1 MKDLFLRFIGI
12 DLGKRSM
19 EVHIIDSN
27 EKHSTWNCQTD
38 TSGRLRLLSKLKPTD
53 IIAMEACPLAFIL
66 YTMIKESLGSKVF
79 VLNPLG
85 LAMIYKSTKK
95 TDREDA
101 AKLAWVIQRLP
112 EEELPIVIVPSKDE
126 QNLRYL
132 VAEQVELTQ
141 NRTREINRL
150 HALFTQDGITTIKKK
165 DLVNS
170 KSRERKYS
178 LLSASIKE
186 RALRYEKIIY
196 VLEENLENVETQILK
211 EVSVHE
217 RTPFLLSIP
226 GVGPNLIAAYLG
238 YLGTGERFTANTIT
252 AYAGLLPRLDYS
264 GESNKYGPITKRGC
278 PILRRAIVQAAW
290 ALVRSK
296 NGGCLQNKYFE
307 LKTRKGYSKALVA
320 IARKLLKTMW
330 LLSTR
335 KTMYLNLDPAKYR
348 AKLDKYEV
356 RWAGVL
362 AVA

>member
-1 MKDLFLRFIGI
+1 MKSLLMRFIGI

-19 EVHIIDSN
+19 EVHFIDSQDR
-27 EKHSTWNCQTD
+27 HSTWSCQTD
-38 TSGRLRLLSKLKPTD
+38 VSGRLRLLSKLKSTD
-53 IIAMEACPLAFIL
+53 TIAMEACPLAFIL
-66 YTMIKESLGSKVF
+66 YSMIKESLGAKVL

-112 EEELPIVIVPSKDE
+112 EQELPVVTVPTKEE

-150 HALFTQDGITTIKKK
+150 HALFTQDGITTITKKN
-165 DLVNS
+165 LVNS
-170 KSRERKYS
+170 KSREVQYP
-178 LLSASIKE
+178 LLSASLKE
-186 RALRYEKIIY
+186 RALRYEKIIC
-196 VLEENLENVETQILK
+196 VLEENLEDVEAQIIK
-211 EVSVHE
+211 EVSGHE

-238 YLGTGERFTANTIT
+238 YLGTGERFTADTIT
-252 AYAGLLPRLDYS
+252 AYAGLVPRIECS
-264 GESNKYGPITKRGC
+264 GDSNRYGPITKRGC

-290 ALVRSK
+290 ALVRAK
-296 NGGCLQNKYFE
+296 NGGCLQEKYFA

-320 IARKLLKTMW
+320 TARKLLKTMW
-330 LLSTR
+330 IVSTR
-335 KTMYLNLDPAKYR
+335 KAMYLNYDPAKYR
-348 AKLDKYEV
+348 AKLEKYDVEFV
-356 RWAGVL
+356 GVVG
-362 AVA
+362 AA

>member
-1 MKDLFLRFIGI
+1 MKSLLMRFIGI

-19 EVHIIDSN
+19 EVHFIDSQDR
-27 EKHSTWNCQTD
+27 HSTWSCQTD
-38 TSGRLRLLSKLKPTD
+38 VSGRLRLLSKLKSTD
-53 IIAMEACPLAFIL
+53 TIAMEACPLAFIL
-66 YTMIKESLGSKVF
+66 YSMIKESLGAKVL

-112 EEELPIVIVPSKDE
+112 EQELPVVTVPTKEE

-150 HALFTQDGITTIKKK
+150 HALFTQDGITTITKKN
-165 DLVNS
+165 LVNS
-170 KSRERKYS
+170 KSREVQYP
-178 LLSASIKE
+178 LLSASLKE
-186 RALRYEKIIY
+186 RALRYEKIIC
-196 VLEENLENVETQILK
+196 VLEENLEDVEAQIIK
-211 EVSVHE
+211 EVSGHE

-238 YLGTGERFTANTIT
+238 YLGTGERFTA
-252 AYAGLLPRLDYS
+252 DSS
-264 GESNKYGPITKRGC
+264 GDSSRYGPITKRGC

-290 ALVRSK
+290 ALVRAK
-296 NGGCLQNKYFE
+296 NGGCLQEKYFA

-320 IARKLLKTMW
+320 TARKLLKTMW
-330 LLSTR
+330 IVSTR
-335 KTMYLNLDPAKYR
+335 KAMYLNYDPVKYR
-348 AKLDKYEV
+348 AKLEKYDVEFV
-356 RWAGVL
+356 GVVG
-362 AVA
+362 AA